1 VCLTIA
7 LDAVCLVYDSTL
19 QYCSIINNS
28 WYVSVGKYQEVGHW
42 LTAAPRG
49 VKMGI
54 PYLIPNIT
62 LGSFGAVTQVFFL
75 DLNRFCVVVVFALL
89 L

>member
-1 VCLTIA
+1 MINDMYLSDI
-7 LDAVCLVYDSTL
+7 YD
-19 QYCSIINNS
+19 INAIYDTKKS
-28 WYVSVGKYQEVGHW
+28 DMYWCHKYQEVGHW

-62 LGSFGAVTQVFFL
+62 LGSFGAVTQVFIFSQFQ
-75 DLNRFCVVVVFALL
+75 NVYASI
-89 L
+89 

>member
-1 VCLTIA
+1 M
-7 LDAVCLVYDSTL
+7 
-19 QYCSIINNS
+19 
-28 WYVSVGKYQEVGHW
+28 GHW

-75 DLNRFCVVVVFALL
+75 GFETLMRVLVVVF
-89 L
+89 